1 MLMPI
6 ESILRY
12 VLSLVQG
19 KAHGYSF
26 LHARSSSQ
34 QGLEIAVGC
43 ELNRTHPFIRAN
55 DRRLHQ
61 HIHTSNARQKR
72 TDREFWATG
81 PELGIRCDFTHN
93 LGQSLRF
100 HEMMRKGGDTGGL
113 LGALNLG
120 LRYCAIIGQV
130 PELHPWLIG
139 NNTVMS
145 ILSKF
150 QRFPNPTAIILQE
163 AEIRLDSHSQE
174 YHICG
179 NSLLCKLATNHRLT
193 KYGSRNTDSINLLFE
208 IL

>member
-1 MLMPI
+1 MDTAFSTRDPVRNKVLKSPLVANLTAPIHLFVPMIGDCINTFIQAMLDRN
-6 ESILRY
+6 E
-12 VLSLVQG
+12 
-19 KAHGYSF
+19 
-26 LHARSSSQ
+26 
-34 QGLEIAVGC
+34 
-43 ELNRTHPFIRAN
+43 RTVNFGQRAQN
-55 DRRLHQ
+55 WAFDVTS
-61 HIHTSNARQKR
+61 HIIFGSPYG
-72 TDREFWATG
+72 F
-81 PELGIRCDFTHN
+81 
-93 LGQSLRF
+93 
-100 HEMMRKGGDTGGL
+100 MRKGGDTGGL